1 MQLIELRDYIEIEL
15 ESSRFKDYCPNGLQI
30 EGKPEVER
38 LATAVTASQAV
49 LEAASDWGADVILVH
64 HGYFWRG
71 ESASITGIKKRRIAH
86 LLRHDISLF
95 AYHLPLDA
103 HPVWGNNTQLAKH
116 LGFVEQGRFG
126 EQDIACH
133 GCLLQPQSLGD
144 LVRGL
149 EQKLRR
155 VPQVIGDLN
164 TKVARIA
171 WCSGAAQSY
180 FEQAVALGVDAF
192 LTGEISE
199 QNVHVAEEA
208 GVAFIAAGHHATE
221 RYGIQALGQQL
232 ASRFLLEH
240 RFFDQQ
246 NPV

>member
-1 MQLIELRDYIEIEL
+1 M
-15 ESSRFKDYCPNGLQI
+15 
-30 EGKPEVER
+30 
-38 LATAVTASQAV
+38 
-49 LEAASDWGADVILVH
+49 
-64 HGYFWRG
+64 
-71 ESASITGIKKRRIAH
+71 
-86 LLRHDISLF
+86 
-95 AYHLPLDA
+95 
-103 HPVWGNNTQLAKH
+103 PVM
-116 LGFVEQGRFG
+116 
-126 EQDIACH
+126 
-133 GCLLQPQSLGD
+133 
-144 LVRGL
+144 
-149 EQKLRR
+149 
-155 VPQVIGDLN
+155 GDLN

-199 QNVHVAEEA
+199 QNVHVAEET